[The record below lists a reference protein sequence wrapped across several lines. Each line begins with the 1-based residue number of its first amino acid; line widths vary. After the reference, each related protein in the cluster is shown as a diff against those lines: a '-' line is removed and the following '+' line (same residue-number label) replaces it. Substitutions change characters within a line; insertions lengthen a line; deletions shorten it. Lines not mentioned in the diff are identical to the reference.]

1 MSEFEHKQLIKKFQ
15 LVHLTNVNA
24 VSFNM
29 YVTLVNFECD
39 VHKVGIGT
47 LYADC
52 KSGPDIL
59 HFLLLSNCMEKITNP
74 LNEDELMYYSV
85 LFNGSSNPKT
95 NNEKE
100 LFLIKTYERGKPTF
114 NVMSLEEVKN
124 SSAPGLKATLEESIG
139 KMSFTFD
146 RKPKRL
152 GCVQMAQT

>member
-15 LVHLTNVNA
+15 LVHMTNVNA

-29 YVTLVNFECD
+29 YATLANFEGD

-47 LYADC
+47 LYVDC

-59 HFLLLSNCMEKITNP
+59 HFLSLRNCMEKITNP

-100 LFLIKTYERGKPTF
+100 LFLIKTYEKGKPTF
-114 NVMSLEEVKN
+114 NVMSLEEVKD
-124 SSAPGLKATLEESIG
+124 SSAPGLKATLEE
-139 KMSFTFD
+139 
-146 RKPKRL
+146 
-152 GCVQMAQT
+152 